1 MLGPIK
7 QTIQLATKF
16 TALMTISEKSI
27 KLLWSNAAGRCSFPG
42 CDKRLSVEQAADTAP
57 YTLGEM
63 AHIKGKNPGSNRY
76 DINQNDG
83 ERDLYQNLI
92 LLCPNHHTEID
103 KPENEGKYS
112 VGWLIDAKS
121 NHEKWVISMLTAKKI
136 MTIEQLKNHIAGLLS
151 DNHQA
156 WIKYGPNS
164 ILAQRNPNSDSLHQL
179 WTSERLS
186 TIVPNNR
193 AITKLLGDHRIL
205 FTHNQQPI
213 VSKFI
218 SHAKSYEL
226 WVSDDI
232 PYQAVERF
240 PLEFDAL
247 IRE

>member
-1 MLGPIK
+1 
-7 QTIQLATKF
+7 
-16 TALMTISEKSI
+16 MTISDKSI

-42 CDKRLSVEQAADTAP
+42 CDKRLSVEQAAGTAP

-76 DINQNDG
+76 DSNQNDD

-103 KPENEGKYS
+103 KPENESKYS
-112 VGWLIDAKS
+112 VEWLIDEKS
-121 NHEKWVISMLTAKKI
+121 NHEQWVISMLTAEKI
-136 MTIEQLKNHIAGLLS
+136 VTIDQLKNHIARLLA

-156 WIKYGPNS
+156 WLKYGPNS
-164 ILAQRNPNSDSLHQL
+164 ILALQNPNSDSLYQL

-193 AITKLLGDHRIL
+193 AITKLLIDHRML
-205 FTHNQQPI
+205 FTHNQQSI
-213 VSKFI
+213 VSKFL

-226 WVSDDI
+226 WVNDDI

-240 PLEFDAL
+240 PVEFDAL

>member
-1 MLGPIK
+1 MS
-7 QTIQLATKF
+7 
-16 TALMTISEKSI
+16 ISDKSI

-42 CDKRLSVEQAADTAP
+42 CEKRLTVEQAADTAP

-63 AHIKGKNPGSNRY
+63 AHIKGKNPGSNRH
-76 DINQNDG
+76 DSTQNDD
-83 ERDLYQNLI
+83 ERDRYENLV

-103 KPENEGKYS
+103 KPENESKYS
-112 VGWLIDAKS
+112 VAWLIEAKS
-121 NHEKWVISMLTAKKI
+121 NHERWIISMLTAGKI
-136 MTIEQLKNHIAGLLS
+136 VTVEQLKNHIARLLA

-156 WIKYGPNS
+156 WLKYGPNS
-164 ILAQRNPNSDSLHQL
+164 ILALQNPNSDLLYRL

-193 AITKLLGDHRIL
+193 AITKLLNDHRML
-205 FTHNQQPI
+205 FAHNQQSI
-213 VSKFI
+213 VSKFL

-226 WVSDDI
+226 WVTDAI

-240 PLEFDAL
+240 PVEFDVL

>member
-1 MLGPIK
+1 
-7 QTIQLATKF
+7 
-16 TALMTISEKSI
+16 MTISDKSI
-27 KLLWSNAAGRCSFPG
+27 KLLWANAAGRCSFPD

-63 AHIKGKNPGSNRY
+63 AHIKGKNPGSNRH
-76 DINQNDG
+76 DSNQSDD

-103 KPENEGKYS
+103 KPENESKYS
-112 VGWLIDAKS
+112 VEWLIDAKS
-121 NHEKWVISMLTAKKI
+121 NHEEWVISMLTAGKI
-136 MTIEQLKNHIAGLLS
+136 VTIEQLKNHIATLLS
-151 DNHQA
+151 DNHQT

-164 ILAQRNPNSDSLHQL
+164 ILARRNPNSDSLYRM
-179 WTSERLS
+179 WTSERLT

-193 AITKLLGDHRIL
+193 AITKLLTDHRML
-205 FTHNQQPI
+205 FTHNQQSI

-218 SHAKSYEL
+218 SHAKSYDL
-226 WVSDDI
+226 WVKDDI

-240 PLEFDAL
+240 PVEFDAL

>member
-1 MLGPIK
+1 M
-7 QTIQLATKF
+7 AV
-16 TALMTISEKSI
+16 SDKSI

-42 CDKRLSVEQAADTAP
+42 CNTRLSVEQAADTAP

-63 AHIKGKNPGSNRY
+63 AHIKGKNPGSSRY
-76 DINQNDG
+76 DDKQKDD

-103 KPENEGKYS
+103 KPENEKKYF
-112 VGWLIDAKS
+112 VEWLIEAKS
-121 NHEKWVISMLTAKKI
+121 SHEKWVISMLAVEKVL
-136 MTIEQLKNHIAGLLS
+136 TIEELKNHIARLLA

-164 ILAQRNPNSDSLHQL
+164 ILALKNPNNELLYGL

-193 AITKLLGDHRIL
+193 AIAKLLIDYRML
-205 FTHNQQPI
+205 FTQSQQSI
-213 VSKFI
+213 VSKFL

-226 WVSDDI
+226 WVNDDI

-240 PLEFDAL
+240 PVDFDAL

>member
-1 MLGPIK
+1 MRL
-7 QTIQLATKF
+7 TV
-16 TALMTISEKSI
+16 EH
-27 KLLWSNAAGRCSFPG
+27 AAET
-42 CDKRLSVEQAADTAP
+42 DP

-76 DINQNDG
+76 DSNQSSE

-103 KPENEGKYS
+103 KPENESKYS
-112 VGWLIDAKS
+112 VGWLMDAKS
-121 NHEKWVISMLTAKKI
+121 KHEHWVISALTEEKI
-136 MTIEQLKNHIAGLLS
+136 TTIDQLKNNIARLLA

-156 WIKYGPNS
+156 WSKYGPTS
-164 ILAQRNPNSDSLHQL
+164 RLALQNPNSDSLHQL

-193 AITKLLGDHRIL
+193 AIAKLLNTHRML
-205 FTHNQQPI
+205 FIPSEQSI
-213 VSKFI
+213 VSKFM

-240 PLEFDAL
+240 PVEFDAL
-247 IRE
+247 IRG

>member
-1 MLGPIK
+1 
-7 QTIQLATKF
+7 
-16 TALMTISEKSI
+16 MTISDKSI

-76 DINQNDG
+76 DSTQNDD

-103 KPENEGKYS
+103 KPENESKFS
-112 VGWLIDAKS
+112 VKSLIGAKLS
-121 NHEKWVISMLTAKKI
+121 HEKWVILKLTAEKI
-136 MTIEQLKNHIAGLLS
+136 VTIEQLKNHIARLLA

-156 WIKYGPNS
+156 WLKYGPNS
-164 ILAQRNPNSDSLHQL
+164 ILALKNPNSDSLYQL
-179 WTSERLS
+179 WISERLS

-193 AITKLLGDHRIL
+193 AITKLLADHRML
-205 FTHNQQPI
+205 FIHNQQSI
-213 VSKFI
+213 ISKFL
-218 SHAKSYEL
+218 SHAKSYEF
-226 WVSDDI
+226 WVNDDI
-232 PYQAVERF
+232 PYQGVERF
-240 PLEFDAL
+240 PAEFEAL

>member
-1 MLGPIK
+1 MS
-7 QTIQLATKF
+7 
-16 TALMTISEKSI
+16 ISDKSI

-42 CDKRLSVEQAADTAP
+42 CDKRLSVEQAAETAP
-57 YTLGEM
+57 YTIGEM

-76 DINQNDG
+76 DSKQSDD

-103 KPENEGKYS
+103 KPENEIKFS
-112 VGWLIDAKS
+112 VEWLIDAKS
-121 NHEKWVISMLTAKKI
+121 SHEKWVILMLTAEKI
-136 MTIEQLKNHIAGLLS
+136 ATIEQLKNHISQLLA

-156 WIKYGPNS
+156 WLKYGPNS
-164 ILAQRNPNSDSLHQL
+164 ILAQRNPNSDLFYQL

-193 AITKLLGDHRIL
+193 AISKLLVDHRLL
-205 FTHNQQPI
+205 FMNNQQSI
-213 VSKFI
+213 ISKFL

-226 WVSDDI
+226 WVNDDI
-232 PYQAVERF
+232 PYQGVERF
-240 PLEFDAL
+240 PVAFEAL